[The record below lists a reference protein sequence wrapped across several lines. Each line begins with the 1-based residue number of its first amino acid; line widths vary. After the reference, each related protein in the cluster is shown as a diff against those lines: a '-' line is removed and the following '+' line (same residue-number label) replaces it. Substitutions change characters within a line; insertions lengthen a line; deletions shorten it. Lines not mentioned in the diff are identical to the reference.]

1 MLSRSKLE
9 NLTREELTQELLRLS
24 DIRFRL
30 AIAILIFTTIQL
42 EQNSVKNPQ
51 YHGKES
57 LNVNQVP
64 RNIRDNVSEETVCR
78 AICLTRHELILMTN
92 TCAIHQ

>member
-42 EQNSVKNPQ
+42 EQNS
-51 YHGKES
+51 GKES